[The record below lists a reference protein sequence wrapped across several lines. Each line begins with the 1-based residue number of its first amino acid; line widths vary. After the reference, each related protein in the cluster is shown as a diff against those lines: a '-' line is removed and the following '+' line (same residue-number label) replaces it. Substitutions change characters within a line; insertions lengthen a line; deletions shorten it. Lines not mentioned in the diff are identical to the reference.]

1 MENAIRI
8 NAIKSKLLEWGDY
21 LRLQLGQHIPTRAL
35 TGVWAMEAATWR
47 QAQGGCEEGDR
58 HREAMRRR

>member
-1 MENAIRI
+1 MRNAIRI

-21 LRLQLGQHIPTRAL
+21 LRLQLGQHTPTRAL

-47 QAQGGCEEGDR
+47 QAQEGCEEEEEETGAGR
-58 HREAMRRR
+58 L